1 VGTTKPTFNL
11 KEIKMNSFVNAVSTV
26 QMETRTDNGM
36 KTFDSSKNSLVDLFF
51 TIGASRGKDLSKQFI
66 TALKQDETLALRLLM
81 WARDVRGGAGER
93 DVVRTILLNLEKN
106 YPEALDRVLPHLSEF
121 GRWDDLLIFKTKSVK
136 DKAFTLIGDALRERN
151 GLAAKW
157 MPRQGP
163 LAVEIRN
170 FFGMS
175 PKFYRK
181 SLVNLS
187 KTVEQ
192 NMCANTWDEINYSHV
207 PSVAASRYQKAF
219 KKHDP
224 VGYEA
229 YKAKLTTGEAKVNA
243 TAVYPYDVIKSRK
256 FGGDDKVIQAQWDA
270 LPNYIGD
277 ELVLPVCDVS
287 GSMSTPV
294 GGNANLT
301 CMDVCVSLGLYLAD
315 KNTGPFK
322 DMFLTFSTKSKL
334 QVLKGNLID
343 KLNQLQSAEWDMSTN
358 LHSAFEAILGYAVKG
373 KVSANDMPKYI
384 LVMSDMQ
391 FNQCTKHD
399 DSAMQMIER
408 KFAEAGYTV
417 PNIVFWNL
425 NAKADQSPVKFDKK
439 GVALVSGFSPAIMQ
453 SILAAEDLDPASV
466 MMQTLNSPR
475 YAVIA

>member
-1 VGTTKPTFNL
+1 
-11 KEIKMNSFVNAVSTV
+11 MNSFVNAVSTV
-26 QMETRTDNGM
+26 QMETRTANGM
-36 KTFDSSKNSLVDLFF
+36 KTFDSSKSTLVDLFF
-51 TIGASRGKDLSKQFI
+51 TIGASRGKDLSTQFVS
-66 TALKQDETLALRLLM
+66 ALKEDETLALRLLM

-93 DVVRTILLNLEKN
+93 DVVRKILLNLEKN
-106 YPEALDRVLPHLSEF
+106 YPEALDRILPHLAEF
-121 GRWDDLLIFKTKSVK
+121 GRWDDLLIFKTKDVK
-136 DKAFTLIGDALRERN
+136 AKAFTLIGDALRERN

-163 LAVEIRN
+163 LAVEIRT

-207 PSVAASRYQKAF
+207 PSLAASRYQKAF
-219 KKHDP
+219 KKHDAE
-224 VGYEA
+224 GYEA
-229 YKAKLTTGEAKVNA
+229 YKAKLSTGEAKVNA
-243 TAVYPYDVIKSRK
+243 SAVYPYDVIKSRK

-270 LPNYIGD
+270 LPNFIGN

-287 GSMSTPV
+287 GSMSCPV

-343 KLNQLQSAEWDMSTN
+343 KLNQLQKADWDMSTN

-373 KVSANDMPKYI
+373 NVAAGDMPKYV
-384 LVMSDMQ
+384 LVMSDME
-391 FNQCTKHD
+391 FNHCAKHD

-408 KFAEAGYTV
+408 KYKAAGYEV

-425 NAKADQSPVKFDKK
+425 NARAGNVPVKHDKS
-439 GVALVSGFSPAIMQ
+439 GVALVSGFSPSIMT
-453 SILAAEDLDPASV
+453 SILKADRLDPASV
-466 MMQTLNSPR
+466 MMTTLNSPR

>member
-1 VGTTKPTFNL
+1 
-11 KEIKMNSFVNAVSTV
+11 MNAFVNAVKTV
-26 QMETRTDNGM
+26 PKTARTENGM
-36 KTFDSSKNSLVDLFF
+36 KTFESSKSDLVDLFF
-51 TIGASRGKDLSKQFI
+51 TIGASRGKDLSTQFAR
-66 TALKQDETLALRLLM
+66 ALAQDETLALRLLM

-93 DVVRTILLNLEKN
+93 DVVRKILLNLEKTN
-106 YPEALDRVLPHLSEF
+106 PAALARVLPHLAEF
-121 GRWDDLLIFKTKSVK
+121 GRWDDMLIFKTKEIK
-136 DKAFTLIGDALRERN
+136 DKAFTMIGDALRARN

-181 SLVNLS
+181 SLVDLS

-207 PSVAASRYQKAF
+207 PSLAASRYQKAF

-224 VGYEA
+224 AGYEA

-243 TAVYPYDVIKSRK
+243 AAVYPYDVIKSYK
-256 FGGDDKVIQAQWDA
+256 FGGDATVVQAQWDA

-277 ELVLPVCDVS
+277 ELVLPMCDVS

-322 DMFLTFSTKSKL
+322 DMFLTFSAKSKIEI
-334 QVLKGNLID
+334 LKGDLLS
-343 KLNQLQSAEWDMSTN
+343 KLAQLQKSDWDMNTN
-358 LHSAFEAILGYAVKG
+358 LNAAFNEVLRVAVSG
-373 KVSANDMPKYI
+373 KVDAKDMPRYI
-384 LVMSDMQ
+384 LIMSDMQ
-391 FNQCTKHD
+391 FDACARHD

-408 KFAEAGYTV
+408 KFADAGYTV

-425 NAKADQSPVKFDKK
+425 NARAGQSPVKFDKK
-439 GVALVSGFSPAIMQ
+439 GTALVSGFSPAILQ
-453 SILAAEDLDPASV
+453 SILAAEDLDPVSV
-466 MMQTLNSPR
+466 MIKTICSPR
-475 YAVIA
+475 YAVIQ

>member
-1 VGTTKPTFNL
+1 
-11 KEIKMNSFVNAVSTV
+11 MNAFVNAVNTV
-26 QMETRTDNGM
+26 PKTVRTENGM
-36 KTFDSSKNSLVDLFF
+36 KTFESSKSDLVDLFF
-51 TIGASRGKDLSKQFI
+51 TIGASRGKDLSTQFAR
-66 TALKQDETLALRLLM
+66 ALAQDETLALRLLM

-93 DVVRTILLNLEKN
+93 DVVRKILLNLEKTN
-106 YPEALDRVLPHLSEF
+106 PAALARVLPHLAEF
-121 GRWDDLLIFKTKSVK
+121 GRWDDMLIFKTKEIK
-136 DKAFTLIGDALRERN
+136 DKAFTMIGDALRVRN

-181 SLVNLS
+181 SLVDLS

-207 PSVAASRYQKAF
+207 PSLAASRYQKAF

-224 VGYEA
+224 AGYEA

-243 TAVYPYDVIKSRK
+243 AAVYPYDVIKSYK
-256 FGGDDKVIQAQWDA
+256 FGGDATVVQAQWDA

-277 ELVLPVCDVS
+277 ELVLPMCDVS

-322 DMFLTFSTKSKL
+322 DMFLTFSGKSKIEI
-334 QVLKGNLID
+334 LKGDLLS
-343 KLNQLQSAEWDMSTN
+343 KLAQLQKSDWDMNTN
-358 LHSAFEAILGYAVKG
+358 LNAAFNEVLRVAVSG
-373 KVSANDMPKYI
+373 KVDAKDMPRYI
-384 LVMSDMQ
+384 LIMSDMQ
-391 FNQCTKHD
+391 FDACARHD

-408 KFAEAGYTV
+408 KFADAGYTV

-425 NAKADQSPVKFDKK
+425 NARAGQSPVKFDKK
-439 GVALVSGFSPAIMQ
+439 GTALVSGFSPAILQ
-453 SILAAEDLDPASV
+453 SILAAEDLDPVSV
-466 MMQTLNSPR
+466 MIKTICSPR
-475 YAVIA
+475 YAVIQ

>member
-1 VGTTKPTFNL
+1 
-11 KEIKMNSFVNAVSTV
+11 MNAFVEAVKTV
-26 QMETRTDNGM
+26 PKTVRTDNGM
-36 KTFDSSKNSLVDLFF
+36 KTLESSMSNLVDLFF
-51 TIGASRGKDLSKQFI
+51 AIGASRGKDLSTQFAR
-66 TALKQDETLALRLLM
+66 ALAQDETLALRMLA

-93 DVVRTILLNLEKN
+93 EVVRKILLNLEKTN
-106 YPEALDRVLPHLSEF
+106 PKALARILPHLAEF
-121 GRWDDLLIFKTKSVK
+121 GRWDDLLIFTSKEVK
-136 DKAFTLIGDALRERN
+136 AKAFTLIGDALRERN

-163 LAVEIRN
+163 LAAEIRT

-192 NMCANTWDEINYSHV
+192 NMCAQDWTGIEYGHV
-207 PSVAASRYQKAF
+207 PSVAAARYQKAF
-219 KKHDP
+219 KKHDEA
-224 VGYEA
+224 GYNA
-229 YKAKLTTGEAKVNA
+229 YKAKLVTGEAKVNA
-243 TAVYPYDVIKSRK
+243 AAVYPYDVIKSHK
-256 FGGDDKVIQAQWDA
+256 FGGDATVIQAQWDA

-277 ELVLPVCDVS
+277 ELVLPMCDVS
-287 GSMSTPV
+287 GSMSCPV

-322 DMFLTFSTKSKL
+322 DMFLTFSAKSKIEI
-334 QVLKGNLID
+334 LKGDLLS
-343 KLNQLQSAEWDMSTN
+343 KLAQLQRADWDMNTN
-358 LHSAFEAILGYAVKG
+358 LNAAFEEVLRVAKAG
-373 KVSANDMPKYI
+373 KVSANDMPKYVLI
-384 LVMSDMQ
+384 MSDMQ
-391 FNQCTKHD
+391 FDQCARHD

-408 KFAEAGYTV
+408 KYSEAGYTV

-425 NAKADQSPVKFDKK
+425 NAKAGQAPVKFDKK
-439 GVALVSGFSPAIMQ
+439 GTALVSGFSPAILK
-453 SILAAEDLDPASV
+453 SILAAEELDPTSV
-466 MMQTLNSPR
+466 MMATLNSPR

>member
-1 VGTTKPTFNL
+1 
-11 KEIKMNSFVNAVSTV
+11 MNSFVDAVSTV
-26 QMETRTDNGM
+26 QMETRTANGM
-36 KTFDSSKNSLVDLFF
+36 KTFDSSKNALVDLFF

-93 DVVRTILLNLEKN
+93 EVVRNILRGLEKN
-106 YPEALDRVLPHLSEF
+106 YPEVLERVLPHVAEF
-121 GRWDDLLIFKTKSVK
+121 GRWDDLLIFNTKEVK
-136 DKAFTLIGDALRERN
+136 ALAFTLIGNALRERN

-163 LAVEIRN
+163 IAVEIRN
-170 FFGMS
+170 FYGMS

-181 SLVNLS
+181 SLVELTNVVES
-187 KTVEQ
+187 K
-192 NMCANTWDEINYSHV
+192 MCANQWPEINYSHV
-207 PSVAASRYQKAF
+207 PSLAAARYQKAF
-219 KKHDP
+219 KKHDEA
-224 VGYEA
+224 GYNA
-229 YKAKLTTGEAKVNA
+229 YKAKLVTGEAKVNA
-243 TAVYPYDVIKSRK
+243 AAVYPYDVIKSRG
-256 FGGDDKVIQAQWDA
+256 FGGDDTVIQAQWNA

-294 GGNANLT
+294 GGNKNLT

-322 DMFLTFSTKSKL
+322 DMFLTFSTKPKL
-334 QVLKGNLID
+334 QVLKGNLLD
-343 KLNQLQSAEWDMSTN
+343 KLNQLQRADWDMSTN
-358 LHSAFEAILGYAVKG
+358 LHGAFEQILAYAVKG
-373 KVSANDMPKYI
+373 NVAAKDMPKYI
-384 LVMSDMQ
+384 LVMSDME
-391 FNQCTKHD
+391 FNACTNHD

-408 KFAEAGYTV
+408 KFVEAGYSV

-425 NAKADQSPVKFDKK
+425 NARQGNVPVKFDKK
-439 GVALVSGFSPAIMQ
+439 GVALVSGFSPSIMK
-453 SILAAEDLDPASV
+453 SILAAESLDPVSV

-475 YAVIA
+475 YAVIV

>member
-1 VGTTKPTFNL
+1 
-11 KEIKMNSFVNAVSTV
+11 MNAFVEAVKTV
-26 QMETRTDNGM
+26 PKTVRTDNGM
-36 KTFDSSKNSLVDLFF
+36 KTLESSMSDLVDLFF
-51 TIGASRGKDLSKQFI
+51 TVGASRGKDLSTQFAR
-66 TALKQDETLALRLLM
+66 ALAQDETLALRLLM

-93 DVVRTILLNLEKN
+93 EVVRKILLNLEKTN
-106 YPEALDRVLPHLSEF
+106 PKALARILPHLAEF
-121 GRWDDLLIFKTKSVK
+121 GRWDDLLIFTSKEVK
-136 DKAFTLIGDALRERN
+136 AQAFTLIGDALRASN

-163 LAVEIRN
+163 LAAEIRT

-192 NMCANTWDEINYSHV
+192 NMCANTWDDINYSHV
-207 PSVAASRYQKAF
+207 PSLAAARYQKAF

-229 YKAKLTTGEAKVNA
+229 YKAKLVSGDAKVNA
-243 TAVYPYDVIKSRK
+243 SAVYPYDVIKSHK
-256 FGGDDKVIQAQWDA
+256 FGGDATVVQAQWDA

-277 ELVLPVCDVS
+277 ELVLPMCDVS

-322 DMFLTFSTKSKL
+322 DMFLTFSAKSKIEI
-334 QVLKGNLID
+334 LKGNLTA
-343 KLNQLQSAEWDMSTN
+343 KLAQLQRAQWDMNTN
-358 LHSAFEAILGYAVKG
+358 LNSAFEEVLRVAKAG
-373 KVSANDMPKYI
+373 KVDAIDMPKYVLI
-384 LVMSDMQ
+384 MSDMQ
-391 FNQCTKHD
+391 FDQCARHD
-399 DSAMQMIER
+399 DSAMQMIKR
-408 KFAEAGYTV
+408 KYSEAGYDV

-425 NAKADQSPVKFDKK
+425 NAKAGQSPVKFDTK
-439 GVALVSGFSPAIMQ
+439 GTALVSGFSPAILK
-453 SILAAEDLDPASV
+453 SILAAEELDPTSV
-466 MMQTLNSPR
+466 MMATLNSPR